1 SDQRRG
7 MTTHADF
14 TEEEWKTVLEGPTS
28 AGMVVMAAER
38 GGTFRET
45 FAMAKAYTEARQEH
59 GASEL
64 LDEIVTH
71 RPETDRAQA
80 HSKEERTE
88 HYLGQIREAVGLV
101 TGKATASELGDYRLF
116 VVSLAKKVA
125 AAKEEKGSTD
135 GVSPA
140 EAAAITAI
148 EGALG

>member
-1 SDQRRG
+1 

-28 AGMVVMAAER
+28 AGMIVATAER

-59 GASEL
+59 GSSEL

-71 RPETDRAQA
+71 RPQSDHTRA
-80 HSKEERTE
+80 HSTEELKE
-88 HYLGQIREAVGLV
+88 HALGNVRDAVALV
-101 TGKATASELGDYRLF
+101 ADKATPAELGDYRLF
-116 VVSLAKKVA
+116 VLSLAKRVA
-125 AAKEEKGSTD
+125 GAKEEKGSED

-140 EAAAITAI
+140 EASAIAEI
-148 EGALG
+148 EGALGAS